1 MTKEKTT
8 TMRITRDEC
17 RLFAIL
23 LNDIET
29 DRVFESTTFSIAK
42 LTKLDFFRAMDNM
55 RKKFESSSSDARR
68 NSERFISN
76 DYSDLMAR
84 LTKKYK

>member
-1 MTKEKTT
+1 MKDTKTT

-23 LNDIET
+23 LHDMES
-29 DRVFESTTFSIAK
+29 DRVFESSTFNRLG
-42 LTKLDFFRAMDNM
+42 LTKSDYFKAMENL
-55 RKKFESSSSDARR
+55 RRKFESSSSDARR
-68 NSERFISN
+68 NSEKVISN

-84 LTKKYK
+84 LTLKYK

>member
-1 MTKEKTT
+1 MTKQKTT

-17 RLFAIL
+17 RLFSIL
-23 LNDIET
+23 LDDMET
-29 DRVFESTTFSIAK
+29 DRVFESGTFIRLG
-42 LTKLDFFRAMDNM
+42 LTKSDYFKAMENM
-55 RKKFESSSSDARR
+55 RRKFKSSSSDARR
-68 NSERFISN
+68 NSEKVVSN

>member
-1 MTKEKTT
+1 
-8 TMRITRDEC
+8 MRITRDEC

-23 LNDIET
+23 LDDLENY
-29 DRVFESTTFSIAK
+29 RVFESSAFNRLG
-42 LTKLDFFRAMDNM
+42 LTKYDYFKAMENM
-55 RKKFESSSSDARR
+55 RRKFKSSSSDARR

>member
-1 MTKEKTT
+1 MKDTKTT

-23 LNDIET
+23 LDDMES
-29 DRVFESTTFSIAK
+29 DRVFESSTFNRLG
-42 LTKLDFFRAMDNM
+42 LTKQDYFKAMENM
-55 RKKFESSSSDARR
+55 RRKFQSSSSDARR
-68 NSERFISN
+68 NSERLISN